1 MSRPAGT
8 TSTQE
13 PEAAESPGAASL
25 GLGLRRRLG
34 DAGTDPALGTARAA
48 TLRALAGAWRGI
60 DDRRSRSEPMGSLT
74 LLRARLPDGHP
85 AILRA
90 VDGLCGIEANA
101 TPAGEPVAEPGYT
114 R

>member
-1 MSRPAGT
+1 M
-8 TSTQE
+8 
-13 PEAAESPGAASL
+13 ESV
-25 GLGLRRRLG
+25 
-34 DAGTDPALGTARAA
+34 
-48 TLRALAGAWRGI
+48 
-60 DDRRSRSEPMGSLT
+60 T